1 MKADKFTSLTELRAF
16 IKKYQSDK
24 TVIKGEEKQ
33 MVKYKLSAKPSSV
46 PALSPT
52 CVWDGANSTQS
63 SKRLMMLITHSS
75 E

>member
-52 CVWDGANSTQS
+52 CV
-63 SKRLMMLITHSS
+63 
-75 E
+75 